1 MIKFFRHIRQRLL
14 SEGKTG
20 KYLKYAIGEIVLVVI
35 GILIALS
42 INNWNELN
50 KTKSIEKKSYEN
62 LLSSLRKDSL
72 QLIIIT
78 DYQTKNLNMQN
89 RFIKT
94 NASEIVKAYS
104 SDSISKML
112 FDIYRGAYS
121 FFPNHGTYNSIASNK
136 GIDIISSEIIKSNL
150 IDLYDYEYSRY
161 EFIDK
166 VLDDKYMNVFLP
178 FLHKEIGFFVD
189 SNFRYNSVSVTQF
202 ENNYSALQLECQNL
216 NPMSTNVSSLLN
228 SIQNNVNFLI
238 KEIEKELN
246 K

>member
-1 MIKFFRHIRQRLL
+1 MIKFFRHFRKSLL
-14 SEGKTG
+14 MENKTG
-20 KYLKYAIGEIVLVVI
+20 KYFKYAIGEIILVVI

-42 INNWNELN
+42 INNWNEVN
-50 KTKSIEKKSYEN
+50 KMKSIEKKSYEN

-94 NASEIVKAYS
+94 DASEIVKANS

-121 FFPNHGTYNSIASNK
+121 FFPKHGTYNSIASNK

-150 IDLYDYEYSRY
+150 IDLYDYEYSKY

-178 FLHKEIGFFVD
+178 FLHKELGFFVD
-189 SNFRYNSVSVTQF
+189 SDFIYNSVNKTQF
-202 ENNYSALQLECQNL
+202 ENNYRAFQLECQNL
-216 NPMSTNVSSLLN
+216 NPMTNNVFILLN
-228 SIQNNVNFLI
+228 SIQNKVNFLI
-238 KEIEKELN
+238 KEIDKELN

>member
-1 MIKFFRHIRQRLL
+1 MLIENKF
-14 SEGKTG
+14 S
-20 KYLKYAIGEIVLVVI
+20 KYLIYAIGEIVLVVI

-42 INNWNELN
+42 INNWNEVN
-50 KTKSIEKKSYEN
+50 KMKSIEKKSYEN

-78 DYQTKNLNMQN
+78 DYQTKSLNMQN

-94 NASEIVKAYS
+94 DASEIVKANS

-121 FFPNHGTYNSIASNK
+121 FFPKHGTYNSIASNK

-150 IDLYDYEYSRY
+150 IDLYDYEYSKY

-178 FLHKEIGFFVD
+178 FLHKELGFFVD
-189 SNFRYNSVSVTQF
+189 SDFIYNSVNKTQF
-202 ENNYSALQLECQNL
+202 ENNYRAFQLECQNL
-216 NPMSTNVSSLLN
+216 NPMTNNVFILLN
-228 SIQNNVNFLI
+228 SIQNKVNFLI
-238 KEIEKELN
+238 KEIDKELN